1 MALRATTLVDRFYR
15 QQEIVKTKHRAV
27 MRAEVAEKKEQ
38 IKLDKL
44 EAQCMAR
51 FKQDKIKGIK
61 SSLAVAEL
69 KTITGASVH
78 DWRKLVA
85 YITKNNAFEL
95 FQRRVNKAAWL
106 EHLEARKQRP
116 VPGIKK
122 FQRVKLSVTKK
133 RGK

>member
-27 MRAEVAEKKEQ
+27 MRAEVVEKKEQ

-44 EAQCMAR
+44 ETQCMAR
-51 FKQDKIKGIK
+51 FKQDNIKGIK

-69 KTITGASVH
+69 KIITGASVH

>member
-1 MALRATTLVDRFYR
+1 MAVRATTLIDRFYR

-27 MRAEVAEKKEQ
+27 QRAETAEKKEQ

-44 EAQCMAR
+44 GDACMAR
-51 FKQDKIKGIK
+51 FKKEKLTGLK

-69 KTITGASVH
+69 KTITGASIH
-78 DWRKLVA
+78 NWRKLIV

-106 EHLEARKQRP
+106 EHLDARKQRP

-122 FQRVKLSVTKK
+122 FQRVTLSVTKK
-133 RGK
+133 R